1 MKSINLYLT
10 AAIVFTMLF
19 SCKKSKKEDKKN
31 IDSTKVEVIDSMF
44 STMGTNAKILWT
56 AYKFTDKV
64 AVSGTFDQF
73 ELTTNENTS
82 TPENFLVGNKIMINT
97 HSVNTENPIRDAK
110 IRTHFFDVMEADT
123 ILGEI
128 INAKNGKG
136 KLMLELHHMKD
147 TVSYTYMNQL
157 DTLVV
162 NTTIDLNNWNGQKA
176 INSLNTECYELHM
189 GPDKISKLWPDINI
203 TLEIPLKTF

>member
-1 MKSINLYLT
+1 MVVV
-10 AAIVFTMLF
+10 VFTMIF
-19 SCKKSKKEDKKN
+19 SCKKSKKEDEQSLP
-31 IDSTKVEVIDSMF
+31 STKVEVTDSKF
-44 STMGTNAKILWT
+44 SNIGTKAKLLWT

-73 ELTTNENTS
+73 ELTTIENTS
-82 TPENFLVGNKIMINT
+82 TPENLLVGNKIMINT

-110 IRTHFFDVMEADT
+110 IRIHFFDVMETDT

-128 INAKNGKG
+128 ISAKNGKG
-136 KLMLELHHMKD
+136 KLMLELHQMKD

-162 NTTIDLNNWNGQKA
+162 NTAIDLNNWNGQKA

-203 TLEIPLKTF
+203 ILKIPL

>member
-10 AAIVFTMLF
+10 AAIVLTMLF
-19 SCKKSKKEDKKN
+19 SCKKSKKEDKKS
-31 IDSTKVEVIDSMF
+31 IDSTKVEVIDSTF
-44 STMGTNAKILWT
+44 STMGTKAKILWT

-73 ELTTNENTS
+73 KLTTNENTS
-82 TPENFLVGNKIMINT
+82 TIENFLVGDKIMINT

-110 IRTHFFDVMEADT
+110 IRTHFFDVMETDT

-136 KLMLELHHMKD
+136 KMILELHHMKD
-147 TVSYTYMNQL
+147 TVFYSYVNQL
-157 DTLVV
+157 DTVVV

-203 TLEIPLKTF
+203 TLEIPLKTY